1 MFACSLQTEGNFKGN
16 LSSFFNQN
24 PEDKLLIN
32 EVSLYVLILVN
43 FLYKYLI
50 LLLGP
55 LSQLEVKNQRT

>member
-16 LSSFFNQN
+16 LSSFLNQN